1 MGFGSELARDKSED
15 SFRQNIELR
24 HYFCLFHHQKKWFCH
39 FLCSSVTIQS
49 LLNQVCLFRISK
61 RKKKLAT
68 LLEGIF
74 FCDWFPSS
82 AYLYEVLQ
90 VILASYMG
98 VLPVGE
104 WFGLGMAD

>member
-1 MGFGSELARDKSED
+1 M
-15 SFRQNIELR
+15 
-24 HYFCLFHHQKKWFCH
+24 CH
-39 FLCSSVTIQS
+39 FLCSPTTIES
-49 LLNQVCLFRISK
+49 LITRVYLFRITK
-61 RKKKLAT
+61 CKKKLASF
-68 LLEGIF
+68 LEGIF

>member
-1 MGFGSELARDKSED
+1 M
-15 SFRQNIELR
+15 
-24 HYFCLFHHQKKWFCH
+24 CH
-39 FLCSSVTIQS
+39 FLCSPTTIES
-49 LLNQVCLFRISK
+49 LLTRVYLVNA
-61 RKKKLAT
+61 KKKLASF
-68 LLEGIF
+68 LEGFF

-104 WFGLGMAD
+104 WFCLGMAD